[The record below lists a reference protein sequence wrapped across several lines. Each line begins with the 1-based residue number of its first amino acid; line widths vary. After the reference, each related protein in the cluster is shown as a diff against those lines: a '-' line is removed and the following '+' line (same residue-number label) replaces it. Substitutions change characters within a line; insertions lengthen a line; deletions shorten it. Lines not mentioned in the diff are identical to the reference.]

1 MSFEPFEDFQ
11 ADEQTMAEF
20 ERLKREDRLENL
32 SRRYLYFTEQNL
44 RATLESLG
52 FVPNIARNGFTNIL
66 VQEENLVYT
75 VGLFYSYSYPEIMML
90 GRSPA
95 ATPQKMRNVLQ
106 AVGEKLV
113 DEQPVSPEV
122 WQDNPPAFFQQR
134 ARTMSKWYFQALASE
149 GLKCNTLTNASNEFL
164 DRYPYGYGFYF
175 YAHFLDDHRCPIL
188 CSEVS

>member
-11 ADEQTMAEF
+11 ADEQTLAEF

-32 SRRYLYFTEQNL
+32 SRRYLHFTEQNF

-52 FVPNIARNGFTNIL
+52 FVPNIATNGFTNIL

-75 VGLFYSYSYPEIMML
+75 VGLFYSYSFPEIMLL

-95 ATPQKMRNVLQ
+95 ATPRRMRNVLQ
-106 AVGEKLV
+106 AVGEQLT
-113 DEQPVSPEV
+113 DEHAVSPEV

-134 ARTMSKWYFQALASE
+134 ARL
-149 GLKCNTLTNASNEFL
+149 NEHLVFPGPGQ
-164 DRYPYGYGFYF
+164 RR
-175 YAHFLDDHRCPIL
+175 AHVRHADQRQ
-188 CSEVS
+188 